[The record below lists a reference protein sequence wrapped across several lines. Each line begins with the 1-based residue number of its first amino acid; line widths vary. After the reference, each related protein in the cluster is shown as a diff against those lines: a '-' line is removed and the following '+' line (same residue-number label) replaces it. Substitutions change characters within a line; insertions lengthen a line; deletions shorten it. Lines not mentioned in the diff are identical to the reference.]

1 MIRKKMR
8 RLLALMVLVGTVSS
22 CVFYAQADTISD
34 LKKKQQED
42 QAKLNEVTE
51 QIDSLQD
58 EQDLLEEEISDLD
71 AELINMMTSIDVL
84 EGQIEESK
92 ESIRVKQGE
101 IEDAQAAY
109 DEALRVEEEQY
120 EAMKKRICFMYE
132 QGDMDYMGLLLA
144 SKDLSDLLNKADY
157 IEEVYAYDRQQLI
170 AYQQQKE
177 LIAQLKATL
186 EDEEAQLEEQKQ
198 ELEQEMA
205 SLEDQKGQLDILLA
219 NKKARSKNFDVEIAQ
234 AKQQAAAYSARIK
247 EEAAKIK
254 KLEAEAEAARRR
266 QNAASQTYTVSAF
279 DTSVINNAP
288 GSELGKKIAMY
299 GCQYIGNP
307 YVLGGTSLTNGA
319 DCSGFIY
326 RIYSDFGYSLPRTS
340 YQLRSAGTGVDYASA
355 QPGDVICYEG
365 HVALYVGG
373 GYIVHASS
381 VKTGIK
387 ISKAQYRPILAV
399 RRIVN

>member
-1 MIRKKMR
+1 MRKKMR

>member
-219 NKKARSKNFDVEIAQ
+219 DKKARSKNFDVEIAQ

-381 VKTGIK
+381 AKTGIK